1 MSQHDHAF
9 RVPPRSTDN
18 IREGALYIRKALNIS
33 TPFFPLRDVVEK
45 VLPRMFP
52 DYVFDVRDTA
62 EMINEYGK
70 GTMAM
75 TTPADALLEVREDVY
90 EELCACDGR
99 ARFTIAHELG
109 HLFLHQDT
117 GGFARFSRDT
127 SMKIYESS
135 EWQADN
141 FAAELL
147 MPLEYVMHCTS
158 IESIMQMFGVSYQA
172 AEIRWKFVKKLQSQK
187 KETPS
192 ANSGN
197 LK

>member
-18 IREGALYIRKALNIS
+18 IREGALYIRKALNIT
-33 TPFFPLRDVVEK
+33 TPFFPLKDVVEK
-45 VLPRMFP
+45 VLPRMFSE
-52 DYVFDVRDTA
+52 YVFDVRDKA
-62 EMINEYGK
+62 EMVNEYGK

-75 TTPADALLEVREDVY
+75 TTPAAAMLEVREDVY
-90 EELCACDGR
+90 EELCADDGR

-147 MPLEYVMHCTS
+147 MPLEYAMQCTS
-158 IESIMQMFGVSYQA
+158 IESIMEMFGVSFQA
-172 AEIRWKFVKKLQSQK
+172 AEIRWKLIKKMQAQK

-197 LK
+197 L